1 MESILLDLI
10 GVFLQ
15 VLGLIA
21 AFGSVAVGAAALAL
35 QARSKDKPRSS
46 QEDEPGQH

>member
-35 QARSKDKPRSS
+35 QVRLKEKPRSP
-46 QEDEPGQH
+46 QEGEPGPQ